1 MVTTKKVSKPA
12 HRPKG
17 SGGWQQLS
25 KKLSRDWEAAAGLLE
40 TNHNTSLPELMAQA
54 LIDDPLRGLQVL
66 SSYIPNNVKI
76 DMEVSGG
83 TYLDALT
90 QVQTIIDAQART
102 IDDSQHLSCGLNA
115 TVKPDVIDVEE

>member
-1 MVTTKKVSKPA
+1 MVTTKKGKKPP

-40 TNHNTSLPELMAQA
+40 TEHNTSLPELMAQA

-102 IDDSQHLSCGLNA
+102 IDDAHHLPSGISA
-115 TVKPDVIDVEE
+115 TDAGELIEQDK

>member
-1 MVTTKKVSKPA
+1 MVTSKKVRRPP

-40 TNHNTSLPELMAQA
+40 TEHNTSLPELMAQA

-102 IDDSQHLSCGLNA
+102 IDDAHHLPSGIIA
-115 TVKPDVIDVEE
+115 TDVEELTEQDK

>member
-1 MVTTKKVSKPA
+1 MVTSKKGKRPA

-40 TNHNTSLPELMAQA
+40 TEHNTSLPELMAQA

-83 TYLDALT
+83 TYLDALS

-102 IDDSQHLSCGLNA
+102 IDDAHHLPSGIIA
-115 TVKPDVIDVEE
+115 TDVEETTEQDK

>member
-1 MVTTKKVSKPA
+1 MVTTKKGKRPP

-40 TNHNTSLPELMAQA
+40 TEHNTSLPELMAQA

-102 IDDSQHLSCGLNA
+102 IDDAHHLPSGIIA
-115 TVKPDVIDVEE
+115 TDVEELTEQDK

>member
-1 MVTTKKVSKPA
+1 MVTSKKVRRPP

-40 TNHNTSLPELMAQA
+40 TEHNTSLPELMAQA

-102 IDDSQHLSCGLNA
+102 IDDSHHLPSGIIA
-115 TVKPDVIDVEE
+115 TDVEELTEQDK

>member
-1 MVTTKKVSKPA
+1 MVTTKKGKRPP

-83 TYLDALT
+83 TYLDALS
-90 QVQTIIDAQART
+90 QVQTIIDAQAKT
-102 IDDSQHLSCGLNA
+102 LDCDQITTDVKEIIEADEID
-115 TVKPDVIDVEE
+115 

>member
-1 MVTTKKVSKPA
+1 
-12 HRPKG
+12 
-17 SGGWQQLS
+17 
-25 KKLSRDWEAAAGLLE
+25 
-40 TNHNTSLPELMAQA
+40 MAQA

-83 TYLDALT
+83 TYLDALS

-102 IDDSQHLSCGLNA
+102 IDEQHLPCGNSA
-115 TVKPDVIDVEE
+115 TVKPDVIDIED

>member
-1 MVTTKKVSKPA
+1 MVTTKKGKRPP

-40 TNHNTSLPELMAQA
+40 TEHNTSLPELMAQA

-83 TYLDALT
+83 TYLDALS

-102 IDDSQHLSCGLNA
+102 IDDGQHFPSDIITTEA
-115 TVKPDVIDVEE
+115 EELIEQDK

>member
-1 MVTTKKVSKPA
+1 MVTSKKGKRPA

-40 TNHNTSLPELMAQA
+40 TKHNTSLPELMASA

-66 SSYIPNNVKI
+66 SSYIPNSVKL
-76 DMEVSGG
+76 DVEVSGG
-83 TYLDALT
+83 TYLDALS

-102 IDDSQHLSCGLNA
+102 LDCDQI
-115 TVKPDVIDVEE
+115 TRDVEEIIDVDETD

>member
-1 MVTTKKVSKPA
+1 MVTSKKVRRPP

-40 TNHNTSLPELMAQA
+40 TEHNTSLPELMAQA

-102 IDDSQHLSCGLNA
+102 IDDAHHLPSDIIA
-115 TVKPDVIDVEE
+115 TDVEELTEQDK

>member
-1 MVTTKKVSKPA
+1 MVTTKKGKKPP

-40 TNHNTSLPELMAQA
+40 TEHNTSLPELMAQA

-102 IDDSQHLSCGLNA
+102 IDDAHHLPSGIIA
-115 TVKPDVIDVEE
+115 TEAEEVTEQDK

>member
-83 TYLDALT
+83 TYLDALS
-90 QVQTIIDAQART
+90 QVQTIIDAQAKT
-102 IDDSQHLSCGLNA
+102 LDCDQITTD
-115 TVKPDVIDVEE
+115 VKEIIDVEEID